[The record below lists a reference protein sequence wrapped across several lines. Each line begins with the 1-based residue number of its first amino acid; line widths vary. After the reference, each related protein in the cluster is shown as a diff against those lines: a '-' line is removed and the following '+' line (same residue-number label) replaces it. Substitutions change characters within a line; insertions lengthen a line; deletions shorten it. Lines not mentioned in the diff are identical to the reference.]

1 MLKMTTATT
10 AAPAATRTIKV
21 DVNNTA
27 VFEKFD
33 TITFEVPASISD
45 EEFKAFIE
53 KAAAGGEL
61 EDPNDGTWINGMT
74 CVEFDEGEWTN
85 DWGWSDTHE
94 VDDISEVKAD

>member
-1 MLKMTTATT
+1 MSKATT

-21 DVNNTA
+21 GINNTA
-27 VFEKFD
+27 QWEKFD

-45 EEFKAFIE
+45 EEFETYIKE
-53 KAAAGGEL
+53 AAAGGEL
-61 EDPNDGTWINGMT
+61 EDQLSVTTGIWSNGMT

-85 DWGWSDTHE
+85 DWGFSDTHE